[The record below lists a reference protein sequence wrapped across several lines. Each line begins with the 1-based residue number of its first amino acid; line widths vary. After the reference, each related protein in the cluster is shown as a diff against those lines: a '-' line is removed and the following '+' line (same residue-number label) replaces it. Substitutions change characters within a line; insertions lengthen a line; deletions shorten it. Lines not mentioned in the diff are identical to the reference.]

1 MELGTIIS
9 IGAVT
14 ISMVTLILNRRDK
27 AINDTKE
34 SNLGLINFRLDQL
47 DKNVQRILAKLDT
60 YDKETDEKIDKKIHE
75 HVEMYHKRGRN
86 NQWKNNYKK
95 LQKN

>member
-1 MELGTIIS
+1 MEIGIIVS

-14 ISMVTLILNRRDK
+14 ISLVTLILNRRDK

-47 DKNVQRILAKLDT
+47 DKNVQRILAKLET
-60 YDKETDEKIDKKIHE
+60 YDKELDERIDKKIHE
-75 HVEMYHKRGRN
+75 HVEMYHKEK
-86 NQWKNNYKK
+86 QWK
-95 LQKN
+95 KN

>member
-1 MELGTIIS
+1 MEIGIIIS

-14 ISMVTLILNRRDK
+14 ISLVTLILNRRDK
-27 AINDTKE
+27 AIADTKE

-60 YDKETDEKIDKKIHE
+60 YEKEVDEKIEKKIHE
-75 HVEMYHKRGRN
+75 HVEMYHKGGVN
-86 NQWKNNYKK
+86 
-95 LQKN
+95 